1 MGTSAEEA
9 DRRASELVVVRKG
22 DYRYLINESDT
33 PIRRLRY
40 STAATGESY
49 VSSVPTFEIESI
61 PAKSG
66 VKIEEVDPYEDGF
79 LIWQVD
85 GVDWVDGAEYRGTK
99 KLTEK
104 KATSV
109 NWSSVDREKT
119 EIGEPTPPQKLDDE
133 KDG

>member
-1 MGTSAEEA
+1 MGTSAKEA
-9 DRRASELVVVRKG
+9 DRRASKLVVVRKG

-33 PIRRLRY
+33 PIKRLWY
-40 STAATGESY
+40 STAATGENY

-66 VKIEEVDPYEDGF
+66 VKIEEVDPYENGF

-85 GVDWVDGAEYRGTK
+85 GVDWEDGAEYRGTK